1 MGNCY
6 KQTFLDLSNLN
17 NLKKKKFHTD
27 AYIHAK
33 LGQLIN
39 MS

>member
-1 MGNCY
+1 LL
-6 KQTFLDLSNLN
+6 QTKLFDLPNLN
-17 NLKKKKFHTD
+17 NLEKKFHTD

-33 LGQLIN
+33 VGQLIN

>member
-1 MGNCY
+1 LIRLIL
-6 KQTFLDLSNLN
+6 TIW
-17 NLKKKKFHTD
+17 KKKFHTD

-33 LGQLIN
+33 VGQLIN